1 MDKTEVNAVGTK
13 KSVVKETVKNEFI
26 IPLKEPILFEER
38 QYDKIDLTGLKDIRA
53 KDMID
58 IHRLMTKAGNVNTV
72 QELTLEYAMYMANIV
87 TGLPVEFFD
96 QIPPYAALAI
106 KRCVVDFIYGQ
117 E

>member
-1 MDKTEVNAVGTK
+1 MDKTEVNAVG
-13 KSVVKETVKNEFI
+13 KEEIVAKESENDFV
-26 IPLKEPILFEER
+26 IPLRNPIKFEGQ

-53 KDMID
+53 KDMIN
-58 IHRLMTKAGNVNTV
+58 INRLMTKAGNVNTV